1 MRRMTR
7 TDSAA
12 ILCTLIRFA
21 KAHRMAEEVDK
32 ALAALSVCSRHTE
45 CRFCHESVTCCHW
58 HKNRKGTVTRLGLT
72 HYEWAI
78 GSPIDTEDNTADP
91 LALALEAGVS
101 NDWCDD
107 CRVRAPLLVKRRDAR
122 NKLRGSRAALTK
134 LALSVEP

>member
-32 ALAALSVCSRHTE
+32 ALAALSVCSRHT
-45 CRFCHESVTCCHW
+45 
-58 HKNRKGTVTRLGLT
+58 
-72 HYEWAI
+72 
-78 GSPIDTEDNTADP
+78 
-91 LALALEAGVS
+91 LEAGVS

-107 CRVRAPLLVKRRDAR
+107 CRVRAHF
-122 NKLRGSRAALTK
+122 S
-134 LALSVEP
+134 